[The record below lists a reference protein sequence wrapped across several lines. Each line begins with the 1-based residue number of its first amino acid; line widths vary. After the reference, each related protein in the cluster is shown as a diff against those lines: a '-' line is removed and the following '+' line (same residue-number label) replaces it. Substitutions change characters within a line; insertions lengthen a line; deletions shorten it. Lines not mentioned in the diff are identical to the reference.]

1 MKKNLLASAIVASA
15 SAFVQTATAES
26 TVTSVDQTLEQVV
39 VTASRVEIP
48 RAQTAVSVSV
58 LTAVDIEKLGYATL
72 MDVVKTL
79 PGISVSNNG
88 GLGKVSNIYVR
99 GESGSRTLVLLD
111 GVNVADPTN
120 TQVTTQ
126 FQHLLASDVERIEV
140 LRGPQGMMYGAGAG
154 GVINIITKRAQ
165 KPLELQLSAETGRYN
180 TNRNQVAL
188 RGEQAG
194 WNYKLNLSQLDS
206 DGFNARETDS
216 SGERD
221 GYDNRTTSASLG
233 YAFSEQFSVEGQV
246 RQIDAD
252 TEFDGCSVGWNPSD
266 DCEGQYQQKTY
277 QLTAKLN
284 TDGVEH
290 RVTISSQQLE
300 RDSLVEGASSNAV
313 AGRIDEWNYSGNW
326 NLDSGA
332 ISWGADLDEQEY
344 EQEYEPL
351 DKPESV
357 DLVGL
362 YAEWRGEMA
371 EKVFYMIGYRH
382 DRLEDDDHDSWR
394 ISAAVPHLIGD
405 NQKIKYRASA
415 STGFRSPS
423 PFEMTTNLDGGV
435 APVGPETSRGF
446 ELGLEYSFAELL
458 QLELV
463 AFRQTVSDAIVYV
476 SGLGSGWGAYAQD
489 DGESDSEGY
498 ELYLSGKFTDS
509 ARWYANG
516 TWLDSTDS
524 AGEQRLNVAQEVY
537 NLGVNYS
544 LLDER
549 LSLAGNW
556 RYVADRDSLN
566 PVWGEPA
573 LALDSYNRLDLNAKY
588 DFSDRIAFTLRGEN
602 LLDEGY
608 REVAGFNTAGAAI
621 YAGVQFSLD

>member
-26 TVTSVDQTLEQVV
+26 TATPVDQTLEQVV

-58 LTAVDIEKLGYATL
+58 LTSVDIEKLGYATL

-206 DGFNARETDS
+206 DGFNARESDS

-252 TEFDGCSVGWNPSD
+252 TEFDGCYAGWNASD
-266 DCEGQYQQKTY
+266 DCEEQYQQTTY
-277 QLTAKLN
+277 QLAGNLN
-284 TDGVEH
+284 TGAVAH
-290 RVTISSQQLE
+290 KAAISSQQLE
-300 RDSLVEGASSNAV
+300 RDSLAQGASSYAV
-313 AGRIDEWNYSGNW
+313 EGRIDEWNYSGNW
-326 NLDSGA
+326 NLDAGA

-344 EQEYEPL
+344 ETGS
-351 DKPESV
+351 DRHSV
-357 DLVGL
+357 DILGL
-362 YAEWRGEMA
+362 YGEWRADVAG
-371 EKVFYMIGYRH
+371 KVFYTLGYRH
-382 DRLEDDDHDSWR
+382 DRLEDEDHDSWR
-394 ISAAVPHLIGD
+394 VSAAVPQLIGD
-405 NQKIKYRASA
+405 NQQIKYRVSA
-415 STGFRSPS
+415 STGFRAPS
-423 PFEMTTNLDGGV
+423 PYEVATNLVGGV

-446 ELGLEYSFAELL
+446 ELGMEYSFAELL

-489 DGESDSEGY
+489 EGESDSEGY
-498 ELYLSGKFTDS
+498 ELSLSGKFTDS

-549 LSLAGNW
+549 LSLSGNW

-588 DFSDRIAFTLRGEN
+588 DFSDRLAFTLRGEN

-608 REVAGFNTAGAAI
+608 REVAGFNTAGAAV
-621 YAGVQFSLD
+621 YAGIQFSLD